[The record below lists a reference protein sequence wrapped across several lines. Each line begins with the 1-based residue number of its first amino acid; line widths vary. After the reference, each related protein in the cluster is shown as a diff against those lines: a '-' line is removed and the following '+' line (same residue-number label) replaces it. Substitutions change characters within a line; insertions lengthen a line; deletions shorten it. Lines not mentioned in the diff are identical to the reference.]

1 MSTKSPGFTSDWDN
15 FALTMEVD
23 GELAKPPSASQLLSL
38 FQPTSSF
45 WNTVPELPSAVT
57 TVPAEQS
64 SFGRADHPAHT
75 LDVGIR
81 LRHPGR
87 NSAPDQGNGWL
98 MKYYIPN
105 HPNNCRSTPTPCAP
119 AAPRFP
125 FRSRSRSKRS
135 RPQFQHLSATGNWNT
150 GQNITTRE
158 KR

>member
-1 MSTKSPGFTSDWDN
+1 MSTKSPGFTSDWNN
-15 FALTMEVD
+15 FVLTMEVD

-87 NSAPDQGNGWL
+87 NSAPDQGN
-98 MKYYIPN
+98 
-105 HPNNCRSTPTPCAP
+105 T
-119 AAPRFP
+119 
-125 FRSRSRSKRS
+125 
-135 RPQFQHLSATGNWNT
+135 
-150 GQNITTRE
+150 
-158 KR
+158 

>member
-98 MKYYIPN
+98 MKYYIPSLTIRTTAGA
-105 HPNNCRSTPTPCAP
+105 HLRHVPRLPHVFHSDPDPEASARGPSSST
-119 AAPRFP
+119 
-125 FRSRSRSKRS
+125 
-135 RPQFQHLSATGNWNT
+135 
-150 GQNITTRE
+150 
-158 KR
+158 